1 MKPKRTEEQTRNFNE
16 MHADMVKNFQDSVL
30 TGIEDMGRMVAE
42 EWVFDPAWQRISMNR
57 FDGKPVEMSLY
68 LINWNDRELANIRS
82 TFDEFLDESQ
92 GCYIEEGWA
101 EDFIEDLELLKSK
114 IQERINRLNKEM
126 DKE

>member
-16 MHADMVKNFQDSVL
+16 MHADMVKNFQHGVL
-30 TGIEDMGRMVAE
+30 TCIEDMGRMVAE
-42 EWVFDPAWQRISMNR
+42 EWVFDSAWQRISMNR
-57 FDGKPVEMSLY
+57 FDGKPVEMSLC
-68 LINWNDRELANIRS
+68 LSNWNDRELANIRS

-92 GCYIEEGWA
+92 GCYFEDGWA